1 MPDIPN
7 IAPLLITGVM
17 IGSILRTTKAHV
29 SWRFIIMGSLL
40 GGLGNVANA
49 VLLYLSQG
57 QQTRPAMPQA
67 IPETIPQ
74 VTPPAFAG
82 GQMISAQS
90 LASFVALSF
99 IVGAF
104 MILLVFVS
112 ARLFMRVRG
121 RKIIEEEEQQPS
133 D

>member
-1 MPDIPN
+1 
-7 IAPLLITGVM
+7 
-17 IGSILRTTKAHV
+17 
-29 SWRFIIMGSLL
+29 MGSLL

-82 GQMISAQS
+82 GQMIPAQS

>member
-67 IPETIPQ
+67 ISETIPQ

-104 MILLVFVS
+104 MILLVFVA
-112 ARLFMRVRG
+112 ARLTVRIRG
-121 RKIIEEEEQQPS
+121 RKSVEEEEQQPS